1 MSYADSRIRSA
12 TVENDV
18 PPAMTGSAPSSGHF
32 FQPRQPRIFTAH
44 LLDYYTVAGI
54 QWYLRQTDATVEV
67 ISEWRIAIKAGSLI
81 KIVQEDDGRWRL
93 LGVEL
98 GPGSFVNMTEDP
110 AGRYEITQVEAQG

>member
-18 PPAMTGSAPSSGHF
+18 SPATEGTPASGQF
-32 FQPRQPRIFTAH
+32 FKPRIPRFFTAY
-44 LLDYYTVAGI
+44 LLDYYTEGGGI
-54 QWYLRQTDATVEV
+54 NYRLRQTEATVEV
-67 ISEWRIAIKAGSLI
+67 ISEWRIGIKAGSLI

-98 GPGSFVNMTEDP
+98 GPGTFVNMTEDP
-110 AGRYEITQVEAQG
+110 AGRYEFTQVEAKG